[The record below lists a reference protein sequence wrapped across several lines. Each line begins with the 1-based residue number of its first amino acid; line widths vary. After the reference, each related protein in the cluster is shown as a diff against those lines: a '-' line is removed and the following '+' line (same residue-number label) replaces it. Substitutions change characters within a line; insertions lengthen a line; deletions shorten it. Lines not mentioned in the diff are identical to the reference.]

1 MINDHSSRREFLLGS
16 LSGCSLTRD
25 SNTHVEIGAGDRM
38 LRKALTRVYE
48 MLGKFRDVPDRD

>member
-1 MINDHSSRREFLLGS
+1 MIIVRDENFFSVLS
-16 LSGCSLTRD
+16 SGCSLTGD
-25 SNTHVEIGAGDRM
+25 SNIHVEIGAGDRM